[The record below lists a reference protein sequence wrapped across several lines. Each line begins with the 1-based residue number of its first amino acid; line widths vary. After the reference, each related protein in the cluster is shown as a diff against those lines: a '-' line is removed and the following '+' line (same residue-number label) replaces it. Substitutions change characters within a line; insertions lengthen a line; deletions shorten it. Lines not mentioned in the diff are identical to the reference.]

1 MQDAANFPASPE
13 VTKSSIGHRLA
24 HIGSAYVL
32 PGIAYAVLLLAALTM
47 LIPFLW
53 MVFTSLKPQDQIFKM
68 PPVIFTTQYTLDHY
82 VRAMTRGNF
91 HIYFKNSM
99 IVTVSVMVLN
109 VLITASAGYA
119 FARLKWRGREAV
131 FLLVLAVMMLP
142 GLIALIPTFL
152 IVKGTP
158 FAGGNNWMGQ
168 GGTGWLDSYP
178 GLIFPMVGSAFDVF
192 LFRQFFLSLPV
203 ELDDAARIDGCS
215 EYGIFWRIIL
225 PLSKAVMAVVALFT
239 FQYAWND
246 FLWALVITQSDRMRT
261 IQLGLTL
268 FKSQHTVDWGP
279 LMAGTTLA
287 TIPTVLLFLLFQRY
301 FVQGIA
307 LTGIKG

>member
-1 MQDAANFPASPE
+1 MNLPATGP
-13 VTKSSIGHRLA
+13 
-24 HIGSAYVL
+24 SAGQRVAKFGTRVVL
-32 PGIAYAVLLLAALTM
+32 PGIAYAVLILAALTM

-53 MVFTSLKPQDQIFKM
+53 MVFTSFKPQQQIFKM
-68 PPVIFTTQYTLDHY
+68 PPVLFTTDSTVAHY
-82 VRAMTRGNF
+82 VRALTGGNF

-99 IVTVSVMVLN
+99 IVTVSVTMLN
-109 VLITASAGYA
+109 VLITSLAGYA
-119 FARLKWRGREAV
+119 FARLKWRGRDAV

-152 IVKGTP
+152 IVKSTP

-203 ELDDAARIDGCS
+203 ELEDAARIDGCS
-215 EYGIFWRIIL
+215 EFGIFWRIIL
-225 PLSKAVMAVVALFT
+225 PLSKAVIAVVALFT

-287 TIPTVLLFLLFQRY
+287 TLPTVLLFLLFQRY